1 MRVLAIITESPQVL
15 KILRHLLKIAKP
27 PLGLDIAW
35 LN

>member
-27 PLGLDIAW
+27 PLGLDTAW